1 MLTKKTLL
9 QHIGNL
15 RRCFTQGSGAGAL
28 SDVLPVDVLE
38 RAVSEEVGAYRERIY
53 SPLVTLSMFV
63 TQNLSADGAC
73 QDAVARGLCQR
84 VCEGRA
90 ACSVNT
96 GPYCKARQRLPEG
109 LVWRLLRDVGHRLIQ
124 SDLARWTWRG
134 RVVKIVDGT
143 TVSMPDTAANQAR
156 YPQSTEQKPGLGFP
170 IARLVVLLS
179 WSGGALTDAALGAY
193 QGKETGEHALLREL
207 LPRLAAGEVLVGDH
221 YYGTYFLLAHLK
233 ERGIDGIFGKHGA
246 RKSDFRTGRRLGPK
260 DHVVIWKK
268 PKRPAWMDAA
278 TYAGIA
284 DTLEVREIKARGH
297 VIVSTLTEAQQASK
311 AELAELYTGRW
322 SVELDLRS
330 IKSVLGMDLLR
341 CKTPDMI
348 EKEIAVYLLGYNLIR
363 AVMARAAVR
372 AHLMPRQL
380 SFKGALQLWS
390 AFADGLRRACAALGI
405 ILREHLWAGIARL
418 RVGQRP
424 GRHEP
429 RAIKRRPKPTPL
441 LRVSRTIA
449 RQKLAEK
456 YARVCA

>member
-1 MLTKKTLL
+1 ML
-9 QHIGNL
+9 QHIGSL
-15 RRCFTQGSGAGAL
+15 RRCFAQGGESNAL
-28 SDVLPVDVLE
+28 SDVLSADVLE

-53 SPLVTLSMFV
+53 SPLQTLSMFV
-63 TQNLSADGAC
+63 LQNLSADGAC
-73 QDAVARGLCQR
+73 QDAVARGLSQR

-96 GPYCKARQRLPEG
+96 GPYCKARQRMPEG
-109 LVWRLLRDVGHRLIQ
+109 LVWRLLRDVGQRLTQ
-124 SDLARWTWRG
+124 NSPHWNFRG

-143 TVSMPDTAANQAR
+143 TVSMPDTVANQAR
-156 YPQSTEQKPGLGFP
+156 YPQNAEQKPGLGFP
-170 IARLVVLLS
+170 IARVVALLS
-179 WSGGALTDAALGAY
+179 WSSGALTDAALGPY

-207 LPRLAAGEVLVGDH
+207 LPRLTAGEVRVGDH
-221 YYGTYFLLAHLK
+221 YYGTYFLLVQLK
-233 ERGIDGIFGKHGA
+233 ERGIDSIFGKHGA
-246 RKSDFRTGRRLGPK
+246 RKSDFRTGRRLGSK

-278 TYAGIA
+278 TYARIA
-284 DTLEVREIKARGH
+284 DTLEVREVKARGH
-297 VIVSTLTEAQQASK
+297 VIVSTLTDAKQASK
-311 AELAELYTGRW
+311 AELGELYAGRW

-341 CKTPDMI
+341 CKTPDMV

-363 AVMARAAVR
+363 AVMARAAAR
-372 AHLMPRQL
+372 AHRVPRQL

-390 AFADGLRRACAALGI
+390 AFADGLRRASAALGC

-441 LRVSRTIA
+441 LRVPRTIA

>member
-1 MLTKKTLL
+1 M
-9 QHIGNL
+9 
-15 RRCFTQGSGAGAL
+15 
-28 SDVLPVDVLE
+28 SDVLSADVLS
-38 RAVSEEVGAYRERIY
+38 RAVEDEVGAYRERIY

-63 TQNLSADGAC
+63 SQNLSTDGAC

-84 VCEGRA
+84 VSEGRA

-109 LVWRLLRDVGHRLIQ
+109 LVWRLLRAVGQHLTQ
-124 SDLARWTWRG
+124 NSPAHWNFRG

-143 TVSMPDTAANQAR
+143 TVSMPDTVANQAR
-156 YPQSTEQKPGLGFP
+156 YPQSAEQKPGLGFP
-170 IARLVVLLS
+170 IARVVALLS
-179 WSGGALTDAALGAY
+179 FGSGVLTDAALGPY
-193 QGKETGEHALLREL
+193 QGKDTGEHALLREL

-221 YYGTYFLLAHLK
+221 YYGTYFLLAQLK
-233 ERGIDGIFGKHGA
+233 ERGIDSLFGKHGA
-246 RKSDFRTGRRLGPK
+246 RKSDFRTGRRLRPK

-278 TYAGIA
+278 TYAGMPN
-284 DTLEVREIKARGH
+284 TLEVREIKARGH
-297 VIVSTLTEAQQASK
+297 VMVSTLTDAKQASK
-311 AELAELYTGRW
+311 AELTELYTGRW

-363 AVMARAAVR
+363 AVMARAAVC
-372 AHLMPRQL
+372 AHLVPRQL

-390 AFADGLRRACAALGI
+390 AFADGLRRAPAALGVL
-405 ILREHLWAGIARL
+405 LREHLWAGITRL

-441 LRVSRTIA
+441 LRVPRAMA

-456 YARVCA
+456 YARACA

>member
-1 MLTKKTLL
+1 M
-9 QHIGNL
+9 
-15 RRCFTQGSGAGAL
+15 
-28 SDVLPVDVLE
+28 SDVLSAEVLS
-38 RAVSEEVGAYRERIY
+38 RAVEDEVGAYRERIY
-53 SPLVTLSMFV
+53 SPLQTLSMFV
-63 TQNLSADGAC
+63 SQNLSADGAC
-73 QDAVARGLCQR
+73 QDAVARGLSER
-84 VCEGRA
+84 VCGGRA

-109 LVWRLLRDVGHRLIQ
+109 LVWRLLRDVGQHLTQ
-124 SDLARWTWRG
+124 KNPAHWDFRG

-156 YPQSTEQKPGLGFP
+156 YPQSTEQKSGLGFP
-170 IARLVVLLS
+170 IARLVALLS
-179 WSGGALTDAALGAY
+179 FGSGVLTDAALGPY

-207 LPRLAAGEVLVGDH
+207 LPRLTAGEVLVGDH
-221 YYGTYFLLAHLK
+221 YYGTYFLLAQLK
-233 ERGIDGIFGKHGA
+233 ERGIDSLFGKHGA

-268 PKRPAWMDAA
+268 PKRPAWMDVA
-278 TYAGIA
+278 TYARIP
-284 DTLEVREIKARGH
+284 DTLEVREVKARGH
-297 VIVSTLTEAQQASK
+297 VIVSTLTDPAHAHK
-311 AELAELYTGRW
+311 AELVELYTGRW

-341 CKTPDMI
+341 CKTPDMVT
-348 EKEIAVYLLGYNLIR
+348 KEIAVYLLGYNLIR

-372 AHLMPRQL
+372 AHLVPRQL

-390 AFADGLRRACAALGI
+390 AFADGLRRASAALGVL
-405 ILREHLWAGIARL
+405 LREHLWVGIAQL

-441 LRVSRTIA
+441 LRVPRAVA
-449 RQKLAEK
+449 RQKLEEK
-456 YARVCA
+456 YQRVYA